1 MNFDNVPPHPR
12 VSATIDPDGA
22 AEVIFDGV
30 PHYLRSGSLPGAR
43 RDVTTYVAQRARDV
57 LGRAVL
63 VHVSEPEGRFELAV
77 HPDGSVDERASHDQA
92 PEPSDPESDV
102 TVMTRVRP
110 PARPE
115 SQESAPEP
123 AGAVEPAQPQ
133 ARAEPAGAVEPAQ
146 PQAQAPRSPASHAP
160 AAAPDHWAPP
170 PRPAEPEHERP
181 PAPQAPPPTRQPAA
195 VQQPTPVTQPQ
206 QPAPV
211 TQPAQRSQQAQS
223 QQQAPTPHRAQPG
236 SYPAQA
242 AHQVPFPAPQ
252 QPPSSMPSFS
262 PSAPQPGGPAYPHQS
277 GGSASVPQPGGPAYP
292 PQPGGPAYLPQPGEP
307 ALTRRQLR
315 ESFLTQEQVE
325 APASTGLRGVLA
337 RAGIKTSPS
346 AAERSERSDRNTVS
360 QHWPGVRTIAV
371 VNGKGGA
378 NKTPT
383 TALLAAVF
391 ARNSGAAT
399 LAWDNNVTRGTLGW
413 RTDQGPHE
421 ATVLDLLPE
430 VDNLLSPGAKAGDI
444 SHYVHHQPA
453 DKYDV
458 LRSNPN
464 LLSSETRISAP
475 DVDAIHDV
483 AGRYYRLVF
492 VDSGND
498 ESAENWLR
506 MIDKADQL
514 VVASIAKPEHAEAG
528 ALLLEELVARGGRS
542 AELAR
547 GAVVVVSQAR
557 EKDTKPAASD
567 IAQGFTGWV
576 RETVTIPYDRAMVE
590 SVLRFDALA
599 PATQRAWLRAGAAVA
614 AGL

>member
-12 VSATIDPDGA
+12 VSATIDPDGV

-77 HPDGSVDERASHDQA
+77 HPDGSVDERASRDQA
-92 PEPSDPESDV
+92 PEPSALIHDPQSDA

-110 PARPE
+110 PAGPAT
-115 SQESAPEP
+115 QESAPEP
-123 AGAVEPAQPQ
+123 AERSDAAEPAAFADPA
-133 ARAEPAGAVEPAQ
+133 ARAEPPTPAVRPEPAE
-146 PQAQAPRSPASHAP
+146 PAARAEPPTPAAPAELAAPAVPAEPHAP
-160 AAAPDHWAPP
+160 ATQAPAGRAPAAPDHWAPP
-170 PRPAEPEHERP
+170 PRPAEPAAEQLP
-181 PAPQAPPPTRQPAA
+181 P
-195 VQQPTPVTQPQ
+195 
-206 QPAPV
+206 
-211 TQPAQRSQQAQS
+211 S
-223 QQQAPTPHRAQPG
+223 PHRAQPG
-236 SYPAQA
+236 SYPTQPARQA
-242 AHQVPFPAPQ
+242 PFPAPGQ
-252 QPPSSMPSFS
+252 SPSSMPSFS
-262 PSAPQPGGPAYPHQS
+262 PSAPQPGGPAYPPQS
-277 GGSASVPQPGGPAYP
+277 GGSASVPQPAGPAYP
-292 PQPGGPAYLPQPGEP
+292 PQNAGPAYPQQTGEP

-337 RAGIKTSPS
+337 RAGIKTAPS

-360 QHWPGVRTIAV
+360 QHWPGVRTIAI

-413 RTDQGPHE
+413 RTDQGPHD

-567 IAQGFTGWV
+567 IAKGFTGWV

-590 SVLRFDALA
+590 SVLRFDSLA

>member
-1 MNFDNVPPHPR
+1 MSFDNVPPHPR
-12 VSATIDPDGA
+12 VSARIEPDGA

-43 RDVTTYVAQRARDV
+43 RDMTVYVAQRAREV

-77 HPDGSVDERASHDQA
+77 HPDGKVDERPSH
-92 PEPSDPESDV
+92 EPVGEPAAGAADPEA
-102 TVMTRVRP
+102 TVMTRSRP
-110 PARPE
+110 PEVPAGQAMPSAPAGPEAPFVPERPSEPSE
-115 SQESAPEP
+115 SVRGPEQPAVDPGSEPAVGPSAPEP
-123 AGAVEPAQPQ
+123 RPESAVGPQ
-133 ARAEPAGAVEPAQ
+133 AAEPQTFSAPQGQPAT
-146 PQAQAPRSPASHAP
+146 
-160 AAAPDHWAPP
+160 PDHWAPP
-170 PRPAEPEHERP
+170 PRPAAPGVASPGGAATLRPEQGP
-181 PAPQAPPPTRQPAA
+181 VAPQSVPVAHRTHPGPAA
-195 VQQPTPVTQPQ
+195 GPTH
-206 QPAPV
+206 
-211 TQPAQRSQQAQS
+211 
-223 QQQAPTPHRAQPG
+223 PTTV
-236 SYPAQA
+236 
-242 AHQVPFPAPQ
+242 VPFPAPQ
-252 QPPSSMPSFS
+252 QPPSSMPSSVPSSVPPPPPSGPPFSPS
-262 PSAPQPGGPAYPHQS
+262 PSAPSTAANPVGPGGPAP
-277 GGSASVPQPGGPAYP
+277 
-292 PQPGGPAYLPQPGEP
+292 
-307 ALTRRQLR
+307 TRRELR

-325 APASTGLRGVLA
+325 APATTGLRGVLA
-337 RAGIKTSPS
+337 RAGIKTAPS
-346 AAERSERSDRNTVS
+346 ASERSERADRNTVS

-413 RTDQGPHE
+413 RTDQGTHE

-444 SHYVHHQPA
+444 SHYVHHQAA

-464 LLSSETRISAP
+464 LLSSATRISAA

-542 AELAR
+542 ADLAR

-557 EKDTKPAASD
+557 EKDHKPAAVD
-567 IAQGFTGWV
+567 IAKGFGGWV

-614 AGL
+614 SGL